1 LNSGETIVR
10 DQVDEIDLAAVW
22 KLAWGHKYLILIV
35 ALVCAALAGIVAFN
49 ITPIFRAEI
58 VVIAAR
64 SGGVGGAGSLSG
76 QLGGLASIASLAGV
90 NLDSAG
96 GADREAKAILDSRRL
111 DEDFIRQ
118 NNLLGVLLP
127 NSKKPP
133 TLWLAVKAFR
143 EGVLTIKEDK
153 RTGLTTLNFDWK
165 DPAVAAQ
172 WANGFVA
179 LANERIRARAIDDA
193 NRNIKFLN
201 EQIDKTRVVEVQRSM
216 YSLIEN
222 ETKTL
227 MLANAKTEYAFSV
240 IDPAVPPERKVSPH
254 RSLYVLFG
262 AFVGA
267 AVGLFVAYLRRARRA
282 GRLSPEGRGVSA

>member
-10 DQVDEIDLAAVW
+10 DQVDEFDLVALW
-22 KLAWGHKYLILIV
+22 KFAWGHKYLILTV
-35 ALVCAALAGIVAFN
+35 ALVFAALGGVVGFN

-58 VVIAAR
+58 VVIPAR
-64 SGGVGGAGSLSG
+64 SGGMGGAGGLSG
-76 QLGGLASIASLAGV
+76 QLGGLASIANLAGV

-96 GADREAKAILDSRRL
+96 SADREAKAILQSRRL
-111 DEDFIRQ
+111 DEDFITQ
-118 NNLLGVLLP
+118 NNLLGVILP
-127 NSKKPP
+127 NSNKTS

-153 RTGLTTLNFDWK
+153 RTGLTTLDVDWK

-227 MLANAKTEYAFSV
+227 MLASAKTEYAFSV

-267 AVGLFVAYLRRARRA
+267 AVGLLVAYLRRARRTA
-282 GRLSPEGRGVSA
+282 RLSPKGASA